1 MKLLIYFAFVLALI
15 AGCRREL
22 PVENDQP
29 LSGNNLAPVAII
41 SPLDSDEYTIGEEV
55 HIQWLPVNER
65 VNIELYR
72 KSEFKVE
79 IAADINVN
87 GEYLWVVPDN
97 LEASVHYRIKIILRA
112 NPANYVFSEE
122 FTIKG
127 F

>member
-1 MKLLIYFAFVLALI
+1 MIVS
-15 AGCRREL
+15 GCRKEL

-29 LSGNNLAPVAII
+29 IPGNNLAPISI
-41 SPLDSDEYTIGEEV
+41 LSPLDSDEFTIGEEV
-55 HIQWLPVNER
+55 HIKWLPVNER

-72 KSEFKVE
+72 KSEFKVD
-79 IAADINVN
+79 IAADIIAN
-87 GEYLWVVPDN
+87 GEYIWNVPEN

-127 F
+127 Y